1 MLEINQLK
9 ELLPFSK
16 KLNILFVEDNEEVRN
31 QIVKML
37 HNIFDNIDTA
47 QNGEEGLDLYH
58 QFFEK
63 EQKPYDIIIT
73 DLSMPKM
80 DGVTFCEEII
90 SIDEEQIILVLSAY
104 TNPNK
109 LLDLINL
116 GIFKFIQK
124 PIQQE
129 NLLETMILALNKL
142 KENQESN

>member
-16 KLNILFVEDNEEVRN
+16 KLNILFIEDNEEVRN

-37 HNIFDNIDTA
+37 HNIFENIDTA
-47 QNGEEGLDLYH
+47 QNGEEGLALYH
-58 QFFEK
+58 QFFEEK
-63 EQKPYDIIIT
+63 ERPYDIIIT

-80 DGVTFCEEII
+80 DGVTFCKEII

-124 PIQQE
+124 PIEQN
-129 NLLETMILALNKL
+129 NLLETMVAALNRL
-142 KENQESN
+142 KKNQKIE